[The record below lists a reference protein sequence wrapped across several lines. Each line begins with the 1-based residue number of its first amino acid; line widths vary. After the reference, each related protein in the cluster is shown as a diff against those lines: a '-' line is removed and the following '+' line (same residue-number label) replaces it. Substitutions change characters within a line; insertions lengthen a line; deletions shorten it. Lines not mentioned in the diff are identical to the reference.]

1 MANGEIADAFCG
13 KKKMTVNDGFPRQS
27 IRNVLG
33 NWKVSMRK
41 EDVWKQTIDS
51 ERLLQLI
58 TME

>member
-1 MANGEIADAFCG
+1 MHSVE
-13 KKKMTVNDGFPRQS
+13 KKKLTVNDGFPRQS

-41 EDVWKQTIDS
+41 KDVWKQTIDS